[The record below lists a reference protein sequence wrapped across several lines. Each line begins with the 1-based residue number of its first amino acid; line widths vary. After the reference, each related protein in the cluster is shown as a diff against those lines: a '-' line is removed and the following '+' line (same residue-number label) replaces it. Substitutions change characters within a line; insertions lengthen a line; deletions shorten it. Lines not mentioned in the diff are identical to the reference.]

1 MVRRWFRPRRCARSP
16 GSISSA
22 ACMIRASGRR
32 RCARAEGSPERG
44 STRLSQRAKGGG
56 DYSWRAAGSGQQVSL
71 QSRAGARKYRD
82 HPVPVRFHRPIVV
95 QQGVSSAL
103 RDVGT
108 SGCRCFGSRRAMSGL
123 VDPRTCSERPD
134 ASSGCREA
142 SGASL
147 CARAVEISPLR
158 LRSRSGRLGTPQA
171 DSGTATSGRT
181 LTSNGQV
188 D

>member
-142 SGASL
+142 SGVSL
-147 CARAVEISPLR
+147 CGGCRDQPAEAQEPERPPRDAA
-158 LRSRSGRLGTPQA
+158 SRQRDGDIGPDA
-171 DSGTATSGRT
+171 DLERPS
-181 LTSNGQV
+181 
-188 D
+188 